1 MQENSQLHLELI
13 KLKEQTQTGAQDKR
27 HKQLQSEFDDLCF
40 LTSQKDRKIN
50 ELESQCNEMRQKLS
64 MALQATQIKKAT
76 EVQKV
81 FGKEKDV
88 DDYRATF
95 EVTNILPNNSAT
107 YGETKKQQEIWA

>member
-1 MQENSQLHLELI
+1 
-13 KLKEQTQTGAQDKR
+13 
-27 HKQLQSEFDDLCF
+27 
-40 LTSQKDRKIN
+40 
-50 ELESQCNEMRQKLS
+50 MRQKLS

-107 YGETKKQQEIWA
+107 YGETKK